1 MSDPEDV
8 RFDEERFTGT
18 VRLFPLPN
26 LVLFPHVMQPL
37 HVFEPRY
44 RELVED
50 ALSDDRLVAMALLK
64 PGWEPDYEGR
74 PALFSTACLG
84 RIVKD
89 HRLPDGRFNLLLV
102 GLRRLHLTREL
113 PRSRLFRQAQVEI
126 LADESP
132 ASGAARR
139 ARLKR
144 KLVESFRKLVP
155 NVAQAQEQFNQL
167 LGDGVS
173 LGTLTD
179 VVSYALTL
187 DQDVKIELLAETNVD
202 RRARRLIELLK
213 QMAEAAPG
221 DADADRDFPPPFSA
235 N

>member
-1 MSDPEDV
+1 MSEDV
-8 RFDEERFTGT
+8 RFDEEHFSGT

-50 ALSDDRLVAMALLK
+50 AIEDDRLIAMAVLK
-64 PGWEPDYEGR
+64 PGWEPDYDGR
-74 PALFSTACLG
+74 PALFETACLG
-84 RIVKD
+84 RILKH
-89 HRLPDGRFNLLLV
+89 HRLPDGRYNLLLV
-102 GLRRLHLTREL
+102 GLRRLHLAREL
-113 PRSRLFRQAQVEI
+113 PPTRSFRQAQVEI

-132 ASGAARR
+132 TTGTARR

-144 KLVESFRKLVP
+144 KLIDSFRRLVP
-155 NVAQAQEQFNQL
+155 NVAQAPDQFEQL
-167 LGDGVS
+167 LADEIS

-179 VVSYALTL
+179 VVSFALSVE
-187 DQDVKIELLAETNVD
+187 QNVKIELLAETNVD
-202 RRARRLIELLK
+202 RRARRLIELLAQAK
-213 QMAEAAPG
+213 PAAES
-221 DADADRDFPPPFSA
+221 DRDFPPPFSA

>member
-1 MSDPEDV
+1 MSDSKELD
-8 RFDEERFTGT
+8 FDEEHFTGT

-50 ALSDDRLVAMALLK
+50 ALAGDGLIAMALLK

-74 PALFSTACLG
+74 PALFATACLG
-84 RIVKD
+84 RIVKH

-102 GLRRLHLTREL
+102 GLKRLHLAREL
-113 PRSRLFRQAQVEI
+113 PSLRSFRQAEAEI
-126 LADESP
+126 LADDSP
-132 ASGAARR
+132 QAGTPRQT
-139 ARLKR
+139 RLKR
-144 KLVESFRKLVP
+144 KLIDAFRQLVP
-155 NVAQAQEQFNQL
+155 NVAQAQEQFEQL
-167 LGDGVS
+167 LNDEVS

-179 VVSYALTL
+179 VVSYALNV
-187 DQDVKIELLAETNVD
+187 DQTVKIELLSEANVE
-202 RRARRLIELLK
+202 RRARRLVELLK
-213 QMAEAAPG
+213 QAISGASEKSQAHH
-221 DADADRDFPPPFSA
+221 DFPPQFSP